1 MDDEKAF
8 FPLKTDRLTIRPLRG
23 EDWREMQKIFADFAQ
38 SEYAIYDFP
47 LPTDDRGAEALTG
60 YYLQYLE
67 EAKGVTVGK
76 IFTRLYN
83 AEYWPDSTVQ
93 YMIDILDR
101 ALESIKP
108 LEETD
113 YERYVVLRD
122 RIKREKLTPIYLMF
136 SLHMSSLTQEEKE
149 VYFADMEKYAEQ
161 FGIVETAESVWDMTT
176 QIETWRDEI
185 FG

>member
-1 MDDEKAF
+1 MMY
-8 FPLKTDRLTIRPLRG
+8 DRTLDYNELVLDFMEHYYGAASG
-23 EDWREMQKIFADFAQ
+23 EML
-38 SEYAIYDFP
+38 EYYNFY
-47 LPTDDRGAEALTG
+47 R

-113 YERYVVLRD
+113 YERYVVIRD

-149 VYFADMEKYAEQ
+149 VYFADMEKYTEQ